1 MEKYKKISKRIW
13 TNKKFIFK
21 RSMEWTGIVMSV
33 IGFIGLFVP
42 TTDFLAGFQE
52 FYIKVIVG
60 TVIVL
65 GIWLVTFLSSC
76 VCFACQRRIPVI
88 DLQNKHHVFVQYGD
102 VFSEDE
108 VFNPSERRNIV
119 IDFNRCFDTKV
130 NNDLVSSATLHG
142 KAVNKILKAKN
153 ISYEDLNLELQKDLN
168 NRQHANSVEL
178 SETEKRDG
186 NLRRYPAGT
195 VAEYKLND
203 KEVFFF
209 LGLSRFDYN
218 LTANTDSDEY
228 GEAVMRLIE
237 YIKNRSQGLSVVM
250 PIIGTGLAKTENDE
264 RDTLEYIVKAL
275 KLYRRK
281 LNCDIHIV
289 VWEGD
294 NPISI
299 TDL

>member
-1 MEKYKKISKRIW
+1 
-13 TNKKFIFK
+13 
-21 RSMEWTGIVMSV
+21 MSV

-42 TTDFLAGFQE
+42 TTELLAGIQE
-52 FYIKVIVG
+52 FYIKFIIGSVIVF
-60 TVIVL
+60 V
-65 GIWLVTFLSSC
+65 IWLISLVLSS
-76 VCFACQRRIPVI
+76 VVFIRQRRIPVI

-108 VFNPSERRNIV
+108 VLNPSERRNIV
-119 IDFNRCFDTKV
+119 IDFNRCFDTNV
-130 NNDLVSSATLHG
+130 NNDLVSSQTLHG
-142 KAVNKILKAKN
+142 KVVERIIKEKQ
-153 ISYEDLNLELQKDLN
+153 ISYEDLNLALQKDLN

>member
-1 MEKYKKISKRIW
+1 MINITIHFPRIFDPPHSSDTQICDTKRVY
-13 TNKKFIFK
+13 
-21 RSMEWTGIVMSV
+21 SVHMS
-33 IGFIGLFVP
+33 
-42 TTDFLAGFQE
+42 E
-52 FYIKVIVG
+52 
-60 TVIVL
+60 
-65 GIWLVTFLSSC
+65 FLSIRKSN
-76 VCFACQRRIPVI
+76 A
-88 DLQNKHHVFVQYGD
+88 
-102 VFSEDE
+102 
-108 VFNPSERRNIV
+108 RNGLYAF
-119 IDFNRCFDTKV
+119 FNRCFDTKV
-130 NNDLVSSATLHG
+130 NDDLVSSATLHG

-153 ISYEDLNLELQKDLN
+153 ISSEELNLELQKDLN
-168 NRQHANSVEL
+168 ERQHVTSVEL
-178 SETEKRDG
+178 GETEKRDG
-186 NLRRYPAGT
+186 NLKRYPTGS

-209 LGLSRFDYN
+209 LGLSKFDYN